1 MLSFGSTMPLW
12 ERTFLW
18 IIILTS
24 AVGGLTSTAFA
35 LKNILDPSTFD
46 ESCLSNFLL
55 QGKTI

>member
-1 MLSFGSTMPLW
+1 MPLW